1 MLASLPKELSLVLRS
16 MFIVRAVNT
25 ELGAPVNRF
34 SVMARVADKNSHD
47 AHESSAITFETRLT
61 WISIRSWFISTL
73 VNCSL
78 FLRSYFIR
86 FTNKKDLSAQPLLV

>member
-34 SVMARVADKNSHD
+34 SVMARVANRNSHD
-47 AHESSAITFETRLT
+47 VNSSSTITFETRLT
-61 WISIRSWFISTL
+61 WINIRSWIISKAVNCTMFLSSYFRLSTKKEISTQVL
-73 VNCSL
+73 V
-78 FLRSYFIR
+78 
-86 FTNKKDLSAQPLLV
+86 